1 MMQSISIYKCDVKTF
16 DNTKIK
22 NKKSIKTKSVNGQ
35 NENLVTELFPSL
47 SITSNNNIYQKC
59 NIAMDEIVKLNG
71 RVFNKPF
78 SEFVITNSYDAYI
91 NTKTGL
97 LACVANKNSSDRIQ
111 EFFSNNFK
119 FEYKKKI
126 FDLQNIMKASNDVKR
141 AQFKKLQIQTLHG
154 SSISGNQVNTTNIYG
169 LMEQAGDLSAVAVS
183 YPFNNKDISFSVSS
197 AGSIVLF
204 SSLDTNELVD
214 FLNMLE
220 FL

>member
-1 MMQSISIYKCDVKTF
+1 
-16 DNTKIK
+16 
-22 NKKSIKTKSVNGQ
+22 
-35 NENLVTELFPSL
+35 
-47 SITSNNNIYQKC
+47 
-59 NIAMDEIVKLNG
+59 MDEIVKLNG
-71 RVFNKPF
+71 RVFNKSF

-126 FDLQNIMKASNDVKR
+126 FDLQNIMNASNDVKR
-141 AQFKKLQIQTLHG
+141 AQFKKLKIQTLHG
-154 SSISGNQVNTTNIYG
+154 SSISGNQVNTTSIYG

-183 YPFNNKDISFSVSS
+183 YPFNNGDISFSVSS

-214 FLNMLE
+214 FLNILE
-220 FL
+220 LL